1 MIKITIIAIV
11 ITLITIIV
19 KNGYLVNFKSKS
31 VFGVIKEKSNS
42 DFIFLVIFFI
52 FLFVPMSH
60 ISQEETSKQEN
71 RFLAKWHPL
80 ITQEGKFNYNFG
92 NDFNEWFNDRFYLRQ
107 YFINCKNSLTFLI
120 ANKCEKGYLDS
131 DTQTM
136 YPIWSFGHY
145 DMKTVKKNFEAL
157 FDFNKYCKAHNIK
170 LYVLIVPNK
179 ADIHTTKCNF
189 IKDDYRHKDFL
200 DYVHGLQR
208 KNDLKI
214 IYPYERMKEA
224 AEKGSVLYFKTEHHW
239 TDDGAFIGYQ
249 ELMKVIS
256 KDFPDVKTLTINDY
270 DIFYDKKVRGD
281 FLRDFNYG
289 QDCMRMGI
297 MDSVCKIYHKYD
309 YRYYRNKDFDN
320 LDETII
326 FEKYHYG
333 KIYNYDKAVNHRI
346 ILLGT
351 SQNESLTEFIP
362 FCFRHVKRIRNND
375 VVGIQE
381 KDEFKI
387 ISRYEKE
394 MLDYKPEIIIFCITY
409 ENIDKLYNL
418 FETE

>member
-19 KNGYLVNFKSKS
+19 KNEYLVNFRPKS

-60 ISQEETSKQEN
+60 ISQKETSKQEN

-157 FDFNKYCKAHNIK
+157 FEFNKYCKAHNIK

-189 IKDDYRHKDFL
+189 IKDDYKH
-200 DYVHGLQR
+200 
-208 KNDLKI
+208 
-214 IYPYERMKEA
+214 
-224 AEKGSVLYFKTEHHW
+224 
-239 TDDGAFIGYQ
+239 
-249 ELMKVIS
+249 
-256 KDFPDVKTLTINDY
+256 
-270 DIFYDKKVRGD
+270 
-281 FLRDFNYG
+281 RDFNYG

-333 KIYNYDKAVNHRI
+333 KIYNYDKAANHRI